1 MVMAARAG
9 SGQRKAEKVSGPRAR
24 RRPRVT
30 EPGPEAASRAA
41 QGSQPE
47 RTGGGRLCF
56 FFFFFSKGF
65 KKTSHSLCSLQ
76 PQVPGDAATPPSAPG
91 ERGPPSVFRGAH
103 NATGGGGGGRASSRA
118 EKPQA
123 GGGGGRRAGA
133 GHSSDTEATDNPA
146 SSGVGMG
153 RKGAAG
159 SPLETQ
165 SKATPAASWH
175 RIFAFFLKERNP
187 KAPTLLRWPEPP
199 TIQSTGASPRDQP
212 PAAPGAGP
220 RWTSRHPAHLPGAAS
235 L

>member
-47 RTGGGRLCF
+47 RTGGSRLF

-76 PQVPGDAATPPSAPG
+76 PQAPGDAATPPSAPG
-91 ERGPPSVFRGAH
+91 ERGPPSVFGGAH
-103 NATGGGGGGRASSRA
+103 NATGGGGGGRRASSRA

-123 GGGGGRRAGA
+123 DGGGGRRAGA

-146 SSGVGMG
+146 SFGVGMG

-165 SKATPAASWH
+165 SKATPAPSWH
-175 RIFAFFLKERNP
+175 RIFVFFF
-187 KAPTLLRWPEPP
+187 
-199 TIQSTGASPRDQP
+199 
-212 PAAPGAGP
+212 
-220 RWTSRHPAHLPGAAS
+220 
-235 L
+235 